1 MSEEINNKDNGQITF
16 MEMENNQYSSV
27 EEEITK
33 LREKINYYSQL
44 YYDMDNSPITD
55 FEFDTMMN
63 RLKKLE
69 KEHPELITKD
79 SPTQKVGGHVRE
91 DFAKVTH
98 EVPLQSLQDV
108 FSYEELY
115 EFDKRIKQ
123 SGETNYCVETKIDGL
138 SCALKYEKGILVQG
152 ATRGDGVVGE
162 DVTENVKK
170 IKSIPHKL
178 KEPLDITVRGEV
190 FIGKKEFETLNE
202 EREVMGETLF
212 ANARNAAAGSLRQLN
227 PKITAQRPLDIY
239 IFNVQKIENK
249 TWNSHWEELN
259 YLANLGFNVV
269 PFRKLCHTID
279 EAIDAIKEIGDNRE
293 ELTFGIDG
301 AVIKVDDL
309 ALREKIGTTFKV
321 PKWAIAYKYPPE
333 QKETIVKDIIC
344 QVGRT
349 GAITPMAILE
359 PVKVA
364 GSTISKTTLHNED
377 FVKEKGLMIG
387 DHVIIQK
394 QGDVI
399 PEVVDVLKEKR
410 TGEEK
415 VFQMPT
421 TCPVCGAPAVREEG
435 ESAVRCT
442 GIECPAKAL
451 RNIVH
456 FASDEGMDIEGL
468 GYKIVEQL
476 IEKGLISNIADI
488 YDLKLEDIASLK
500 KNGKKFAQNLIDAI
514 EESKNRDLS
523 NLITALG
530 IRHVGKKLAKVLAR
544 KYKTLDNLMSAD
556 VEELASKDDIGEVI
570 AQSIHTF
577 FNEEQTIDLINRL
590 KSAGINTQSLQE
602 ESNDTRF
609 EGKTFVLT
617 GALSK
622 YSREQA
628 SDIIERLGGKTSSS
642 VSKKT
647 SYVLAGEDAGS
658 KLTKAQSLG
667 VTIISEEEFE
677 EMIK

>member
-1 MSEEINNKDNGQITF
+1 M
-16 MEMENNQYSSV
+16 
-27 EEEITK
+27 
-33 LREKINYYSQL
+33 
-44 YYDMDNSPITD
+44 
-55 FEFDTMMN
+55 
-63 RLKKLE
+63 
-69 KEHPELITKD
+69 
-79 SPTQKVGGHVRE
+79 
-91 DFAKVTH
+91 
-98 EVPLQSLQDV
+98 
-108 FSYEELY
+108 
-115 EFDKRIKQ
+115 
-123 SGETNYCVETKIDGL
+123 
-138 SCALKYEKGILVQG
+138 
-152 ATRGDGVVGE
+152 
-162 DVTENVKK
+162 
-170 IKSIPHKL
+170 
-178 KEPLDITVRGEV
+178 
-190 FIGKKEFETLNE
+190 
-202 EREVMGETLF
+202 
-212 ANARNAAAGSLRQLN
+212 
-227 PKITAQRPLDIY
+227 
-239 IFNVQKIENK
+239 QKIENK

-667 VTIISEEEFE
+667 VTVISEEEFE